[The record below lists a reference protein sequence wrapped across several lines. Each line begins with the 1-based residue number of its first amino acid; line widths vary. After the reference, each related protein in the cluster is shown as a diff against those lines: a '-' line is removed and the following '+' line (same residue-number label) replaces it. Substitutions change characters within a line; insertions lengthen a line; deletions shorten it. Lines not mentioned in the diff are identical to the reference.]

1 MGENPFDS
9 IESAKE
15 YVRLLISEA
24 ADARND
30 IQVDIAEAVR
40 DRATRRV
47 DALHLVDYKLK
58 QLDHHLCA
66 SARILNDLRLLRR
79 LLDDAPEALAA
90 LAGESGSSLR
100 VSGP

>member
-40 DRATRRV
+40 DRAARRV

-79 LLDDAPEALAA
+79 LLDGAPEALAA
-90 LAGESGSSLR
+90 LAGESASPR